1 MTMTDRTPEEIAVE
15 LSQLVRELV
24 AAGRNDLLLRAIG
37 VSVLE
42 ELRIEAA
49 KSRLS
54 RLLVTKDYRI
64 ILVDY
69 GNKEVEMTP
78 VHKAVYLLFLNHPEG
93 IEFKKLCEYRNELL
107 GYYMATA
114 KLMDKQTI
122 AESVDMLVDPL
133 NNSINE
139 KCSRIKSIFLNVA
152 KQFSGKVERKA
163 VAECVVV
170 SRERIYAE
178 CYVVGVLHSVGGVT
192 LIVAHPVNAAVVVVY
207 AVIFDKLECV
217 ECVRS

>member
-1 MTMTDRTPEEIAVE
+1 MLMIDKTPEEIAAE
-15 LSQLVRELV
+15 LSQLVRGLV
-24 AAGRNDLLLRAIG
+24 VAGRNDLLLRSIG

-54 RLLVTKDYRI
+54 RLLITKDYRI

-69 GNKEVEMTP
+69 DNKEVEMSP

-93 IEFKKLCEYRNELL
+93 IEFKKLSDYRDELL

-122 AESVDMLVDPL
+122 TESVDMLVNPL

-139 KCSRIKSIFLNVA
+139 KCSRIKSIFLNMMDQYIANYYIISGHTQKHFAGSSKIWYERLKNIKIPRELVIREY
-152 KQFSGKVERKA
+152 KQ
-163 VAECVVV
+163 
-170 SRERIYAE
+170 
-178 CYVVGVLHSVGGVT
+178 L
-192 LIVAHPVNAAVVVVY
+192 
-207 AVIFDKLECV
+207 
-217 ECVRS
+217 

>member
-1 MTMTDRTPEEIAVE
+1 MMLTDRTPEEIAAE
-15 LSQLVRELV
+15 LSQLVRDLV
-24 AAGRNDLLLRAIG
+24 AAGRNDLLLRSIG

-54 RLLVTKDYRI
+54 RLLITKDYRI

-69 GNKEVEMTP
+69 DNKEVEMTP

-114 KLMDKQTI
+114 RLMDKQTI
-122 AESVDMLVDPL
+122 IESVDMLVNPL

-139 KCSRIKSIFLNVA
+139 KCSRIKSIFLNMMDQYTANYYIISGHTQKHFAGSSKIWYERLKNIKIPRELVVRED
-152 KQFSGKVERKA
+152 KQ
-163 VAECVVV
+163 
-170 SRERIYAE
+170 I
-178 CYVVGVLHSVGGVT
+178 
-192 LIVAHPVNAAVVVVY
+192 
-207 AVIFDKLECV
+207 
-217 ECVRS
+217 

>member
-114 KLMDKQTI
+114 KLMDKQAI

-139 KCSRIKSIFLNVA
+139 KCSRIKSIILSIMDLYTANYYIISGHTQKHFAGSSKIWYERLKNVKIPRELVIRED
-152 KQFSGKVERKA
+152 KQV
-163 VAECVVV
+163 
-170 SRERIYAE
+170 
-178 CYVVGVLHSVGGVT
+178 
-192 LIVAHPVNAAVVVVY
+192 
-207 AVIFDKLECV
+207 
-217 ECVRS
+217 

>member
-1 MTMTDRTPEEIAVE
+1 MMMTDRTPEEIAVE
-15 LSQLVRELV
+15 LSQLVRELA
-24 AAGRNDLLLRAIG
+24 AAGRNDLLLRSIG

-54 RLLVTKDYRI
+54 RLLITKDYRI

-69 GNKEVEMTP
+69 NNKEVEMTP

-93 IEFKKLCEYRNELL
+93 IEFKKLCEYRDELL
-107 GYYMATA
+107 QYYMATA

-122 AESVDMLVDPL
+122 TESVDMLVNPL

-139 KCSRIKSIFLNVA
+139 KCSRIKSIFLNMMDQYSA
-152 KQFSGKVERKA
+152 NYYIISGHTQKHFAGSSKIWYERLKNIKIPRELIIREDKKQ
-163 VAECVVV
+163 
-170 SRERIYAE
+170 
-178 CYVVGVLHSVGGVT
+178 
-192 LIVAHPVNAAVVVVY
+192 
-207 AVIFDKLECV
+207 
-217 ECVRS
+217 

>member
-1 MTMTDRTPEEIAVE
+1 MTDRTPEEIAVE

-114 KLMDKQTI
+114 KLMDKQAI

-139 KCSRIKSIFLNVA
+139 KCSRIKSIFLSIMDLYTANYYIISGHTQKHFAGSSKIWYERLKNVKIPRELVIRED
-152 KQFSGKVERKA
+152 KQV
-163 VAECVVV
+163 
-170 SRERIYAE
+170 
-178 CYVVGVLHSVGGVT
+178 
-192 LIVAHPVNAAVVVVY
+192 
-207 AVIFDKLECV
+207 
-217 ECVRS
+217 

>member
-1 MTMTDRTPEEIAVE
+1 MTDRTPEEIATE

-24 AAGRNDLLLRAIG
+24 AAGRNDLLLRSIG

-54 RLLVTKDYRI
+54 RLLITKDYRI

-69 GNKEVEMTP
+69 DNKEVEMTP

-93 IEFKKLCEYRNELL
+93 IEFKKLSEYRDELL
-107 GYYMATA
+107 QYYMSTA

-122 AESVDMLVDPL
+122 TESVDMLVNPL

-139 KCSRIKSIFLNVA
+139 KCSRIKSIFLNMMDQYSANYYIISGHTQKHFAGSSKIWYERLKNIKIPRELVVRED
-152 KQFSGKVERKA
+152 KQ
-163 VAECVVV
+163 
-170 SRERIYAE
+170 I
-178 CYVVGVLHSVGGVT
+178 
-192 LIVAHPVNAAVVVVY
+192 
-207 AVIFDKLECV
+207 
-217 ECVRS
+217 

>member
-1 MTMTDRTPEEIAVE
+1 MMMQDRTPEEIAAD

-24 AAGRNDLLLRAIG
+24 AAGRNDLLLRSIG

-42 ELRIEAA
+42 DLRIEAA

-54 RLLVTKDYRI
+54 RLLITKDYRI

-69 GNKEVEMTP
+69 DNKEVEMTP

-93 IEFKKLCEYRNELL
+93 IEFKKLSEYRDELL

-114 KLMDKQTI
+114 KLMDKQIIT
-122 AESVDMLVDPL
+122 ESVDMLVNPL

-139 KCSRIKSIFLNVA
+139 KCSRIKSIFLNMMDQYTA
-152 KQFSGKVERKA
+152 NYYIISGHTQKHFAGSSKIWYERLKNIKIP
-163 VAECVVV
+163 
-170 SRERIYAE
+170 RE
-178 CYVVGVLHSVGGVT
+178 L
-192 LIVAHPVNAAVVVVY
+192 
-207 AVIFDKLECV
+207 VIRED
-217 ECVRS
+217 

>member
-1 MTMTDRTPEEIAVE
+1 MMMDRTPEEIAAE
-15 LSQLVRELV
+15 LSLLVRELA
-24 AAGRNDLLLRAIG
+24 AAGRNDLLLRSIG

-54 RLLVTKDYRI
+54 RLLITKDYRI

-69 GNKEVEMTP
+69 NNREVEMTP

-93 IEFKKLCEYRNELL
+93 IEFKKLSEYRGELL
-107 GYYMATA
+107 KYYMATA

-122 AESVDMLVDPL
+122 VESVDMLVNPL

-139 KCSRIKSIFLNVA
+139 KCSRIKSIFLNMMDQYTA
-152 KQFSGKVERKA
+152 NYYIISGHTQKHFAGSSKIWYERLKNIKIP
-163 VAECVVV
+163 
-170 SRERIYAE
+170 RE
-178 CYVVGVLHSVGGVT
+178 L
-192 LIVAHPVNAAVVVVY
+192 
-207 AVIFDKLECV
+207 VIREDIQL
-217 ECVRS
+217 

>member
-1 MTMTDRTPEEIAVE
+1 MMDRTPEEIAAE
-15 LSQLVRELV
+15 LSLLVRELA
-24 AAGRNDLLLRAIG
+24 AAGRNDLLLRSIG

-54 RLLVTKDYRI
+54 RLLITKDYRI

-69 GNKEVEMTP
+69 NNREVEMTP

-93 IEFKKLCEYRNELL
+93 IEFKKLSEYRGELL
-107 GYYMATA
+107 KYYMATA

-122 AESVDMLVDPL
+122 VESVDMLVNPL

-139 KCSRIKSIFLNVA
+139 KCSRIKSIFLNMMDQYTANYYIISGHTQKHFAGSSKIWYERLKNIKIPRILVIRED
-152 KQFSGKVERKA
+152 KQ
-163 VAECVVV
+163 
-170 SRERIYAE
+170 
-178 CYVVGVLHSVGGVT
+178 L
-192 LIVAHPVNAAVVVVY
+192 
-207 AVIFDKLECV
+207 
-217 ECVRS
+217 